1 MKIATVGKGGAGKTT
16 IAGTLSRVLARKQGE
31 VLAIDGDP
39 NPNLAL
45 TLGMKRSE
53 ADAITYIPSTVMK
66 LVDGESGQRDLVMNM
81 EKDAL
86 MADYAAT
93 APDNVHLIVMGQP
106 AHGTA
111 GMG

>member
-16 IAGTLSRVLARKQGE
+16 IAGTLSRILARRQGE
-31 VLAIDGDP
+31 IIAIDGDP

-45 TLGMKRSE
+45 TLGMTR
-53 ADAITYIPSTVMK
+53 ADADGINYIPSTVMK
-66 LVDGESGQRDLVMNM
+66 LVDTPSGERELVMNV

-93 APDNVHLIVMGQP
+93 APDNIHLIVMGQP